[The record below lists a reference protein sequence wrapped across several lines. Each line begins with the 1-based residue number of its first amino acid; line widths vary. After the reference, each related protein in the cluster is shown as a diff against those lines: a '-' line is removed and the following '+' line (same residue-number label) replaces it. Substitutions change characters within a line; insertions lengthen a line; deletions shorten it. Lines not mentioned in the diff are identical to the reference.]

1 VAEIAALAVECMG
14 LPAADTEFVYA
25 GGDRG
30 WAGDVPIV
38 RLSTERIRSLGW
50 RNKMSSKEAL
60 RASMQGMLADAA
72 SGRLWA

>member
-1 VAEIAALAVECMG
+1 MRY
-14 LPAADTEFVYA
+14 EFT

-50 RNKMSSKEAL
+50 APTRSSREAL
-60 RASMQGMLADAA
+60 RESMTALADGVR
-72 SGRLWA
+72 SGRL